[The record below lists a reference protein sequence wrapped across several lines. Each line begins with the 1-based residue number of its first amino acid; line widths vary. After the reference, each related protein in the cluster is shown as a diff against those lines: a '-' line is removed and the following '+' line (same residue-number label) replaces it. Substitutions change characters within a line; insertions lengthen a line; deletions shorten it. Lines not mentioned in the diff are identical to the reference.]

1 MVGNTSDWLK
11 WAITLTEWGLSA
23 IIKGLVRLKKNF
35 AVAYT
40 EVKGYNMPLNKFL
53 CKKKKKAVRVLHITI
68 FMSWRAAVAASKH
81 K

>member
-23 IIKGLVRLKKNF
+23 IIKGLVRWKKKF

-53 CKKKKKAVRVLHITI
+53 CKKAVRVLHITI
-68 FMSWRAAVAASKH
+68 FMSSRAAVAASKH
-81 K
+81 T